1 MNHVHRVRPPVRQ
14 PALPLT
20 VVKQGL
26 LVLACTWLVSQPG
39 LPAAEPILGSRQIVP
54 RRQPAP
60 RAEQL
65 PTSRVIEADAFT
77 LLEGPRP
84 DFAAAATRSVSPSTT
99 APGTSTA
106 VSSTWSRLIA
116 ASTLTDEIKHAQL
129 PLQQATASQTAFNG
143 SIDTAVNQFSL
154 VAVAFGLMAV
164 HDDREGDL
172 RSSWKKQ
179 AAALRDRFANAASA
193 CNREASKAFPEAQ
206 AAAQDLMSLIRG
218 ESISAPA
225 ASDQP
230 FQWSQLC
237 DRGVLMQR
245 LKLADETLIS
255 GTASADAM
263 AEDPDQLRHEAE
275 IVAALGELIVQEA
288 FIDWDDDTYREFATA
303 MRDQAVSLQAALEK
317 QDAEAARLT
326 AKAVHQSCDACH
338 QEYR

>member
-1 MNHVHRVRPPVRQ
+1 
-14 PALPLT
+14 
-20 VVKQGL
+20 
-26 LVLACTWLVSQPG
+26 
-39 LPAAEPILGSRQIVP
+39 
-54 RRQPAP
+54 
-60 RAEQL
+60 
-65 PTSRVIEADAFT
+65 
-77 LLEGPRP
+77 
-84 DFAAAATRSVSPSTT
+84 
-99 APGTSTA
+99 
-106 VSSTWSRLIA
+106 
-116 ASTLTDEIKHAQL
+116 
-129 PLQQATASQTAFNG
+129 
-143 SIDTAVNQFSL
+143 
-154 VAVAFGLMAV
+154 MAV

-172 RSSWKKQ
+172 RSSWKQQ

-206 AAAQDLMSLIRG
+206 AAAEDLMSLIRG
-218 ESISAPA
+218 ESISAPS
-225 ASDQP
+225 ASGQP

-263 AEDPDQLRHEAE
+263 AEDPDQLKHEAE

-288 FIDWDDDTYREFATA
+288 FIDWDDDAYRDFATA
-303 MRDQAVSLQAALEK
+303 MRDQAVNLQAALEK